1 MQTDGSFFPELVILV
16 KRNAAL
22 SDVQHFYI
30 YAYIFLLMP
39 FSVLALLSPALSEVV
54 TQIRGHIA
62 GSSPLIGAR
71 IEEILMFV
79 VKEGLRLCNRN

>member
-62 GSSPLIGAR
+62 GSSLPPPTTAR
-71 IEEILMFV
+71 ALHFYRE
-79 VKEGLRLCNRN
+79 KG